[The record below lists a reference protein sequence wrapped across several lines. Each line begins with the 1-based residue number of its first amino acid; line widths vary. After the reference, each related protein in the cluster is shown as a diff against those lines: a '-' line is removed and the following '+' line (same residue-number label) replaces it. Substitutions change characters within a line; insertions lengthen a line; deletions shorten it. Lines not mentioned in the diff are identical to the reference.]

1 MTGESLYGK
10 TVRGGRRREQV
21 RHLVRSVGVEMEG
34 SLRIPYFV
42 EPAPGRFLC
51 NPRLAGIV
59 VSDDRLRTLTIPA
72 NIPAKIPPGGLPVE
86 VLRYLVQIG
95 LNPPEQL

>member
-1 MTGESLYGK
+1 MTGESLDGK

-51 NPRLAGIV
+51 NPRLAGVV

-72 NIPAKIPPGGLPVE
+72 NVPAKIPPGGLPVE

-95 LNPPEQL
+95 LNPSEQL

>member
-1 MTGESLYGK
+1 
-10 TVRGGRRREQV
+10 
-21 RHLVRSVGVEMEG
+21 MEG

-51 NPRLAGIV
+51 NPKLDGVV
-59 VSDDRLRTLTIPA
+59 VSDDRLRTLTIPT
-72 NIPAKIPPGGLPVE
+72 NTPAKIPASGLPIE

-95 LNPPEQL
+95 LNPSEQL